1 MVERA
6 CPSRPARRRARAGRS
21 AARPFARRSL
31 VSERASSKSTGLQAM
46 SAINRFANGRV
57 IAGGDTSGDDDRN
70 HMLFRIEGSGSPPIY
85 GEYIY
90 QFLEN
95 ENDFN
100 VEIDLFGY
108 LDYHFLG
115 SPNPSKR
122 QSFSAGE
129 ASTAEGLIRSF
140 FLSDPDIYR
149 QSFLR
154 PRFAGGVSFRPD
166 WVVVRKS
173 PT

>member
-1 MVERA
+1 
-6 CPSRPARRRARAGRS
+6 
-21 AARPFARRSL
+21 
-31 VSERASSKSTGLQAM
+31 M
-46 SAINRFANGRV
+46 SGADKFVDGRV

-70 HMLFRIEGSGSPPIY
+70 HFLFRIEVSGGPPIY

-95 ENDFN
+95 EYDFN

-108 LDYHFLG
+108 LDYRFLG
-115 SPNPSKR
+115 SPNSTKR
-122 QSFSAGE
+122 QSFSAEE

-149 QSFLR
+149 RDFLKA
-154 PRFAGGVSFRPD
+154 RFAGGVRFRPD
-166 WVVVRKS
+166 WIVVRKS